1 MGAGFHGGFGATK
14 GYFESNP
21 AVGEIVFASEDYA
34 YISNIAN
41 RKDID
46 PDGLYDVVAH
56 GTKFKIKFGDGK
68 YDYYTPR
75 QLARILSHR
84 EDYRKKG
91 IRLLSCSTGMDPDGF
106 AQHLANKL
114 NVTVWAPNDLIWA
127 YPSGRH
133 IIAPRSK
140 YNPKYPD
147 PRIRGKF
154 VPFYPGGNK
163 NEMRKV

>member
-14 GYFESNP
+14 GFFEGSP
-21 AVGEIVFASEDYA
+21 VAGEIVFASEDYD
-34 YISNIAN
+34 YFNNIAN

-56 GTKFKIKFGDGK
+56 GAFLKIKFGNGK
-68 YDYYTPR
+68 NDYYTPR
-75 QLARILSHR
+75 ELARILKHR
-84 EDYRKKG
+84 KDYKRQG
-91 IRLLSCSTGMDPDGF
+91 IRLLSCNTGVLPDGF

-114 NVTVWAPNDLIWA
+114 NVVVWAPNNLVWA

-147 PRIRGKF
+147 SRIRGSF
-154 VPFYPGGNK
+154 IPFYPGGN
-163 NEMRKV
+163 RK